1 MKFGVLALDYD
12 GTIAIDGA
20 LDPDVRAAI
29 AEVRSTGIVVVLV
42 TGRILDDLRRVAG
55 DLRFVDA
62 VVAENG
68 AVLAYPASGHS
79 MVLGSPPPARFV
91 DELRQRRIDIAVGA
105 CVVEAH
111 ASDAHAVLT
120 LLREMELP
128 LVLLFNRGRLMILPE
143 TVSKAAGLREAL
155 AGLRLSAHNAIAIGD
170 AENDHRLLEVCEI
183 GVAVGWGS
191 AALKA
196 VADEVLE
203 GVGPSAVAD
212 YIRRAAASQ
221 SLSPGRVGRRRLL
234 LGHDADGGPVELAV
248 RGGNVLV
255 AGDPRSGKSWA
266 AGLICEQLIFYRYC
280 VCVVDP
286 EGDYTGLELLPGVVI
301 LGGDDP
307 PPRARELIRA
317 LRHPDMSVVIDL
329 SRLGHVEKLE
339 YMQSLLPT
347 LTMLRRRTGLP
358 HRIVVDE
365 AHYFLSG
372 PDVHELLDLELG
384 GYTLITYQAA
394 NLHPDVQ
401 AANETTIVTLATDP
415 REVQAFARMSGRP
428 ARHDEWAAVL
438 GRLDIAEAAVLPA
451 GDDTAG
457 RLRRFMLV
465 PRLSSHVR
473 HREKYLD
480 VPVPHGRAFVF
491 SGNGEPSGRRASTL
505 KEFLDVLATTPVRSL
520 DGHLQR
526 SDFSRWIGDVFGDH
540 FLASQ
545 VWKLE
550 EQYRVGWAVDVNDRL
565 VDVIQERYDLP
576 DALSVHWPSK
586 TSKEAAADPPS
597 PSSD

>member
-12 GTIAIDGA
+12 GTIAAAGA

-29 AEVRSTGIVVVLV
+29 AEVRSTGVVVVLV

-68 AVLAYPASGHS
+68 AVLAYPATGHS
-79 MVLGSPPPARFV
+79 MVLGPPPAPRFV
-91 DELRQRRIDIAVGA
+91 EELRHRQIEITIGA
-105 CVVEAH
+105 CVVEAS
-111 ASDAHAVLT
+111 AEAAHSILALV
-120 LLREMELP
+120 REMELP

-155 AGLRLSAHNAIAIGD
+155 AGLRLSTHNAIGIGD

-191 AALKA
+191 RALKA
-196 VADEVLE
+196 TADEVLE
-203 GVGPSAVAD
+203 GPGPAAVAD
-212 YIRRAAASQ
+212 YIRRAAASP
-221 SLSPGRVGRRRLL
+221 SLSPARVGRRRLL
-234 LGHDADGGPVELAV
+234 LGHDATGTPVELAV

-280 VCVVDP
+280 ICVVDP
-286 EGDYTGLELLPGVVI
+286 EGDFTGLEQLPGVVV

-307 PPRARELIRA
+307 PPRSRDLVRA

-329 SRLGHVEKLE
+329 SRLGHVDKLE

-347 LTMLRRRTGLP
+347 LSMLRRRTGLP

-365 AHYFLSG
+365 AHYFLG
-372 PDVHELLDLELG
+372 GGNVHELLDLQLG
-384 GYTLITYQAA
+384 GYTLVTYQAS
-394 NLHPDVQ
+394 NLHPDVL

-415 REVQAFARMSGRP
+415 REVEAFAAMSGRP
-428 ARHDEWAAVL
+428 DRCHEWGAVL
-438 GRLDIAEAAVLPA
+438 GQLDLAEAAVLPHRRGDA
-451 GDDTAG
+451 GH
-457 RLRRFMLV
+457 LRRFRLV

-480 VPVPHGRAFVF
+480 VPVPAGRAFVF
-491 SGNGEPSGRRASTL
+491 CADGRPTGTRAGTL
-505 KEFLDVLATTPVRSL
+505 KEFLEIVASTHRGAL
-520 DGHLQR
+520 DGHLRR

-540 FLASQ
+540 YLASQ
-545 VWKLE
+545 IWRLE
-550 EQYRVGWAVDVNDRL
+550 EQYRVGWAEDVNDRM
-565 VDVIQERYDLP
+565 VDAIRERYELP
-576 DALSVHWPSK
+576 DTLSVHMSRR
-586 TSKEAAADPPS
+586 
-597 PSSD
+597 

>member
-12 GTIAIDGA
+12 GTIAIDGS
-20 LDPDVRAAI
+20 LDPHVRAAI
-29 AEVRSTGIVVVLV
+29 VEARAAGVVVLLV
-42 TGRILDDLRRVAG
+42 TGRILDDLRRVTG

-68 AVLAYPASGHS
+68 AVVVYPATGHS
-79 MVLGSPPPARFV
+79 MVLGSPPPSPFV
-91 DELRQRRIDIAVGA
+91 DQLRQRQIEITVGA
-105 CVVEAH
+105 CVVEAQ
-111 ASDAHAVLT
+111 ASDAHRVLT
-120 LLREMELP
+120 VVREMELP
-128 LVLLFNRGRLMILPE
+128 LVLLFNRSRLMILPE

-170 AENDHRLLEVCEI
+170 AENDHRMLDMCEI
-183 GVAVGWGS
+183 GVAVSWGS
-191 AALKA
+191 RALRA

-203 GVGPSAVAD
+203 GDGPPAVAD
-212 YIRRAAASQ
+212 YIRRAAARP

-234 LGHDADGGPVELAV
+234 LGHDAAGRPVELAV
-248 RGGNVLV
+248 RGRNVLV
-255 AGDPRSGKSWA
+255 AGDPRSGKSWV
-266 AGLICEQLIFYRYC
+266 AGLLCEQLIFYRYC
-280 VCVVDP
+280 ICVVDP
-286 EGDYTGLELLPGVVI
+286 EGDYTGLELLPGVVTF
-301 LGGDDP
+301 GGDDP

-329 SRLGHVEKLE
+329 SRLAHAEKLE
-339 YMQSLLPT
+339 YLQSLLPT
-347 LTMLRRRTGLP
+347 LAMLRRRTGLP

-365 AHYFLSG
+365 AHYFLGG
-372 PDVHELLDLELG
+372 PDIHDLLDLELG
-384 GYTLITYQAA
+384 GYTLITYQAS

-401 AANETTIVTLATDP
+401 AASETIIVTLATDP
-415 REVQAFARMSGRP
+415 REVQAL
-428 ARHDEWAAVL
+428 AAMTGFEEHHGAWTAIL
-438 GRLDIAEAAVLPA
+438 GQLDLAEAAVLP
-451 GDDTAG
+451 GGEDTDG
-457 RLRRFMLV
+457 RLRRFRIV

-491 SGNGEPSGRRASTL
+491 SGNEEATGRRAHTL
-505 KEFLDVLATTPVRSL
+505 KELLEVLATTPVAGL

-565 VDVIQERYDLP
+565 METIRERYEVP
-576 DALSVHWPSK
+576 DAMSLHRREG
-586 TSKEAAADPPS
+586 T
-597 PSSD
+597 

>member
-20 LDPDVRAAI
+20 LDSEVRAAI
-29 AEVRSTGIVVVLV
+29 AEVRSAGVVVVLV

-68 AVLAYPASGHS
+68 AVLAYPTTGHS
-79 MVLGSPPPARFV
+79 MVLGPPPPIRFV
-91 DELRQRRIDIAVGA
+91 EQLRQRQIAITLGA
-105 CVVEAH
+105 CVIEAN

-120 LLREMELP
+120 LVREMELP

-143 TVSKAAGLREAL
+143 TVGKAAGLREAL
-155 AGLRLSAHNAIAIGD
+155 SGLRLSAHNAIAIGD
-170 AENDHRLLEVCEI
+170 AENDHRLLEMCEV

-191 AALKA
+191 VALTTT
-196 VADEVLE
+196 ADEVLDGE
-203 GVGPSAVAD
+203 GPSAVAD
-212 YIRRAAASQ
+212 YIRRAAARL
-221 SLSPGRVGRRRLL
+221 SLSPERVGRRRLL
-234 LGHDADGGPVELAV
+234 LGHDAAGTPVELAV

-266 AGLICEQLIFYRYC
+266 AGLICEQLIFHRYC
-280 VCVVDP
+280 ICVVDP
-286 EGDYTGLELLPGVVI
+286 EGDFTGLEQLPGVVV

-307 PPRARELIRA
+307 PPRARELIHA

-329 SRLGHVEKLE
+329 SQLGHVEKLD

-365 AHYFLSG
+365 AHYFLG
-372 PDVHELLDLELG
+372 GADVRGLLDLELG

-401 AANETTIVTLATDP
+401 AANETTIVTLATDA
-415 REVQAFARMSGRP
+415 REVRAFATMSGRP
-428 ARHDEWAAVL
+428 DRHEEWAGVL
-438 GRLDIAEAAVLPA
+438 GQLDLSEASVLPRRVDEA
-451 GDDTAG
+451 GQ
-457 RLRRFMLV
+457 LRRFRLV

-480 VPVPHGRAFVF
+480 VPVPAGRAFVF
-491 SGNGEPSGRRASTL
+491 CTDGRPTGCRASTL
-505 KEFLDVLATTPVRSL
+505 KELLEVVATTSL
-520 DGHLQR
+520 GVMSGHLQR

-545 VWKLE
+545 VWKIE

-565 VDVIQERYDLP
+565 VEAIRDRYELP
-576 DALSVHWPSK
+576 DTLSVHL
-586 TSKEAAADPPS
+586 PPR
-597 PSSD
+597 

>member
-12 GTIAIDGA
+12 GTIAVDGA

-29 AEVRSTGIVVVLV
+29 AEVRAAGVVVVIV

-79 MVLGSPPPARFV
+79 TVLGAPAPADFV
-91 DELRQRRIDIAVGA
+91 ARLRQRGIAITVGT
-105 CVVEAH
+105 CVIEAD
-111 ASDAHAVLT
+111 AADAHEVLA
-120 LLREMELP
+120 LVREMELP

-143 TVSKAAGLREAL
+143 TVSKATGLREAL
-155 AGLRLSAHNAIAIGD
+155 SGFRLSAHNAIAIGD
-170 AENDHRLLEVCEI
+170 AENDHRMLELCEI

-191 AALKA
+191 RALKA
-196 VADEVLE
+196 TADEILD

-212 YIRRAAASQ
+212 YIRRAAAS
-221 SLSPGRVGRRRLL
+221 SCLSPARVGRRRLL
-234 LGHDADGGPVELAV
+234 LGHDAAGSPVELAV
-248 RGGNVLV
+248 RGGNLLV

-280 VCVVDP
+280 ICVVDP
-286 EGDYTGLELLPGVVI
+286 EGDYTGLDQLPGVVV

-317 LRHPDMSVVIDL
+317 LRHPDMSVVVDL
-329 SRLGHVEKLE
+329 SRLGHVEKLD

-347 LTMLRRRTGLP
+347 LMMLRRRTGLP
-358 HRIVVDE
+358 HRIVLDE
-365 AHYFLSG
+365 AHYFLG
-372 PDVHELLDLELG
+372 GADVNDLLDLDMG
-384 GYTLITYQAA
+384 GYTLVTYQAA

-415 REVQAFARMSGRP
+415 REVRAFAAMSGLP
-428 ARHDEWAAVL
+428 DRHEAWAPTL
-438 GRLDIAEAAVLPA
+438 GQLDLAEAAVLPHR
-451 GDDTAG
+451 GDDVG
-457 RLRRFMLV
+457 GLRRFRLV

-491 SGNGEPSGRRASTL
+491 SRDGRPTGPRAHTL
-505 KEFLDVLATTPVRSL
+505 KELLELLATTPRERL
-520 DGHLQR
+520 DGHLRR

-565 VDVIQERYDLP
+565 VEAIQDRYEIP
-576 DALSVHWPSK
+576 DALSVHLP
-586 TSKEAAADPPS
+586 TG
-597 PSSD
+597 

>member
-20 LDPDVRAAI
+20 LDPEVRAAI
-29 AEVRSTGIVVVLV
+29 AEVRAAGVVVVLV

-68 AVLAYPASGHS
+68 AVLTYPATGHS
-79 MVLGSPPPARFV
+79 MVLGPPPPARFV
-91 DELRQRRIDIAVGA
+91 EQLRQRQIAIGLGA
-105 CVVEAH
+105 CVIEAN

-120 LLREMELP
+120 LVREMELP

-155 AGLRLSAHNAIAIGD
+155 SGLRLSAHNAIAIGD
-170 AENDHRLLEVCEI
+170 AENDHRLLEMCEI

-191 AALKA
+191 GALKA
-196 VADEVLE
+196 TADEILDGE
-203 GVGPSAVAD
+203 GPSAVAD
-212 YIRRAAASQ
+212 YIRRAAANP
-221 SLSPGRVGRRRLL
+221 SLAPERVGRRRLL
-234 LGHDADGGPVELAV
+234 LGHDAAGRPVELAV

-280 VCVVDP
+280 ICVVDP
-286 EGDYTGLELLPGVVI
+286 EGDFTGLEQLPGVVV

-365 AHYFLSG
+365 AHYFLG
-372 PDVHELLDLELG
+372 GADVRGLLDLELG

-415 REVQAFARMSGRP
+415 REVQAFATMSGVP
-428 ARHDEWAAVL
+428 DRHVEWTSVL
-438 GRLDIAEAAVLPA
+438 GQLALAEAAVLPGR
-451 GDDTAG
+451 GDEPDS
-457 RLRRFMLV
+457 LRRFMLV

-480 VPVPHGRAFVF
+480 VPVPAGRAFVF
-491 SGNGEPSGRRASTL
+491 CIDGRPTGCRASTL
-505 KEFLDVLATTPVRSL
+505 KELLEVIATTPLDVL
-520 DGHLQR
+520 DGHLRR

-565 VDVIQERYDLP
+565 VEAIRERYELP
-576 DALSVHWPSK
+576 DTLSVHLPSR
-586 TSKEAAADPPS
+586 
-597 PSSD
+597 

>member
-20 LDPDVRAAI
+20 LDPEVRAAI
-29 AEVRSTGIVVVLV
+29 AEVRAAGVVVVLV

-68 AVLAYPASGHS
+68 AVLAYPATGHS
-79 MVLGSPPPARFV
+79 MVLGPPPPVRFV
-91 DELRQRRIDIAVGA
+91 EQLRRRQIEIALGA
-105 CVVEAH
+105 CVIEAN
-111 ASDAHAVLT
+111 AAEAHAVLT
-120 LLREMELP
+120 LVREMELP

-170 AENDHRLLEVCEI
+170 AENDHRLLEMCEI
-183 GVAVGWGS
+183 GVAVEWGS
-191 AALKA
+191 SALKA
-196 VADEVLE
+196 AADEVLE
-203 GVGPSAVAD
+203 GEGPSAVAD
-212 YIRRAAASQ
+212 YIRRAAASP
-221 SLSPGRVGRRRLL
+221 SLSPERVGRRRLL
-234 LGHDADGGPVELAV
+234 LGHDAAGSPVELAV

-280 VCVVDP
+280 ICVVDP
-286 EGDYTGLELLPGVVI
+286 EGDFTGLEQLPGVVV

-329 SRLGHVEKLE
+329 SRLGHVEKLD
-339 YMQSLLPT
+339 YIQSLLPT
-347 LTMLRRRTGLP
+347 LTLLRRRSGLP

-372 PDVHELLDLELG
+372 ANVHELLDLELG

-401 AANETTIVTLATDP
+401 AANETTI
-415 REVQAFARMSGRP
+415 
-428 ARHDEWAAVL
+428 
-438 GRLDIAEAAVLPA
+438 
-451 GDDTAG
+451 
-457 RLRRFMLV
+457 
-465 PRLSSHVR
+465 
-473 HREKYLD
+473 
-480 VPVPHGRAFVF
+480 
-491 SGNGEPSGRRASTL
+491 
-505 KEFLDVLATTPVRSL
+505 
-520 DGHLQR
+520 
-526 SDFSRWIGDVFGDH
+526 
-540 FLASQ
+540 
-545 VWKLE
+545 
-550 EQYRVGWAVDVNDRL
+550 
-565 VDVIQERYDLP
+565 
-576 DALSVHWPSK
+576 
-586 TSKEAAADPPS
+586 
-597 PSSD
+597 

>member
-29 AEVRSTGIVVVLV
+29 AEVRSAGVVVVLV

-79 MVLGSPPPARFV
+79 MVLGSPPPERFV
-91 DELRQRRIDIAVGA
+91 EQLRQRGIDITLGA

-111 ASDAHAVLT
+111 AADAHAVLT
-120 LLREMELP
+120 LVREMELP

-143 TVSKAAGLREAL
+143 TVSKATGLREAL

-170 AENDHRLLEVCEI
+170 AENDHRLLEVCEV

-191 AALKA
+191 DALKA

-203 GVGPSAVAD
+203 GTGPPAVAD
-212 YIRRAAASQ
+212 YIRRTAASP
-221 SLSPGRVGRRRLL
+221 SLSPRRVGRRRLL
-234 LGHDADGGPVELAV
+234 LGHDVAGAPVELAV

-280 VCVVDP
+280 ICVVDP
-286 EGDYTGLELLPGVVI
+286 EGDYTGLELLPGVVA

-317 LRHPDMSVVIDL
+317 LRHPDVSVVIDL

-347 LTMLRRRTGLP
+347 LTILRRRTGLP

-394 NLHPDVQ
+394 NLHPAVQ

-415 REVQAFARMSGRP
+415 REVHAFARMSNRPELDEAYAALSSEYGEAATDVAVRSSATAEDLPTASFAGQQETYLNVRGR
-428 ARHDEWAAVL
+428 AALDAAVRACFASL
-438 GRLDIAEAAVLPA
+438 FTDRA
-451 GDDTAG
+451 
-457 RLRRFMLV
+457 LV
-465 PRLSSHVR
+465 
-473 HREKYLD
+473 
-480 VPVPHGRAFVF
+480 
-491 SGNGEPSGRRASTL
+491 
-505 KEFLDVLATTPVRSL
+505 
-520 DGHLQR
+520 
-526 SDFSRWIGDVFGDH
+526 
-540 FLASQ
+540 
-545 VWKLE
+545 
-550 EQYRVGWAVDVNDRL
+550 YRVHHGFTHRAV
-565 VDVIQERYDLP
+565 
-576 DALSVHWPSK
+576 ALSVGIQK
-586 TSKEAAADPPS
+586 MVR
-597 PSSD
+597 SDLGSAGVIFTLDTESGFCDVVLVTGAWGLGETVVQGRVRPDEFWVHKPTPVAGYRPIVRREIARVQPGVAP

>member
-12 GTIAIDGA
+12 GTIAIDGV
-20 LDPDVRAAI
+20 LDPEVRSAI
-29 AEVRSTGIVVVLV
+29 AEARAAGVVVVLV

-68 AVLAYPASGHS
+68 AVLAYPATGHS
-79 MVLGSPPPARFV
+79 MVLGPPPPVRFV
-91 DELRQRRIDIAVGA
+91 EQLRQRHIAHTRGV
-105 CVVEAH
+105 CVVEAD
-111 ASDAHAVLT
+111 AAEAHAVLT
-120 LLREMELP
+120 LVREMELP
-128 LVLLFNRGRLMILPE
+128 LVLVFNRSRLMILPE

-170 AENDHRLLEVCEI
+170 AENDHRLLEMCEI

-191 AALKA
+191 SALKA
-196 VADEVLE
+196 AADEVLD
-203 GVGPSAVAD
+203 GPGPPAVAN
-212 YIRRAAASQ
+212 YIRRAAASPT
-221 SLSPGRVGRRRLL
+221 LSPARVGRRRLL
-234 LGHDADGGPVELAV
+234 LGHDATGSPVDLAV

-280 VCVVDP
+280 ICVVDP
-286 EGDYTGLELLPGVVI
+286 EGDFTGLEQLPGVVV

-329 SRLGHVEKLE
+329 SRLGHVEKLD
-339 YMQSLLPT
+339 YLQSLLPT
-347 LTMLRRRTGLP
+347 LKMLRRRTGLP

-372 PDVHELLDLELG
+372 ADVHELLDLELG

-415 REVQAFARMSGRP
+415 REVEALAAMSGHP
-428 ARHDEWAAVL
+428 GRHLEWASVL
-438 GRLDIAEAAVLPA
+438 GQLDLAEAVVLPHRE
-451 GDDTAG
+451 DDG
-457 RLRRFMLV
+457 GHLRRFRLV

-480 VPVPHGRAFVF
+480 VPVPAGRAFVF
-491 SGNGEPSGRRASTL
+491 CTDGRATGCRAGTL
-505 KEFLDVLATTPVRSL
+505 KELLEIVATTPPGAL
-520 DGHLQR
+520 DGHLRR

-540 FLASQ
+540 FLSSQ
-545 VWKLE
+545 VWKIE

-565 VDVIQERYDLP
+565 VEAIRGRYELP
-576 DALSVHWPSK
+576 DTLSVHL
-586 TSKEAAADPPS
+586 PPG
-597 PSSD
+597 

>member
-12 GTIAIDGA
+12 GTIAIDGS

-29 AEVRSTGIVVVLV
+29 AEVRSAGVVVVLV
-42 TGRILDDLRRVAG
+42 TGRILDDLRGVAG

-68 AVLAYPASGHS
+68 AVLAYPATGHS
-79 MVLGSPPPARFV
+79 MVLGPSPPPRFV
-91 DELRQRRIDIAVGA
+91 EQLKKRRIEITCGA
-105 CVVEAH
+105 CVIEAQ
-111 ASDAHAVLT
+111 ASDAHAILT
-120 LLREMELP
+120 LVREMELP
-128 LVLLFNRGRLMILPE
+128 LVLLFNRARLMILPE
-143 TVSKAAGLREAL
+143 TVSKAVGLREAL

-191 AALKA
+191 DALKA

-203 GVGPSAVAD
+203 GAGPSAVAD
-212 YIRRAAASQ
+212 YIRHVGASP
-221 SLSPGRVGRRRLL
+221 SLSPRRVGRRRLL
-234 LGHDADGGPVELAV
+234 LGHEVGGGPVELGV

-280 VCVVDP
+280 ICVVDP

-384 GYTLITYQAA
+384 GYTLITYQAS

-415 REVQAFARMSGRP
+415 REVRALARMSGCP
-428 ARHDEWAAVL
+428 ERHEEWSAVL
-438 GRLDIAEAAVLPA
+438 GQLDLAEAAVLPT
-451 GDDTAG
+451 GDDAVG
-457 RLRRFMLV
+457 RLLRFRLV

-480 VPVPHGRAFVF
+480 VPVPQGRAFVF
-491 SGNGEPSGRRASTL
+491 SLDGEATGPRASTL
-505 KEFLDVLATTPVRSL
+505 KELLDVLATTPVGAM
-520 DGHLQR
+520 DGHLRR

-550 EQYRVGWAVDVNDRL
+550 EQYRVGWAVDVNDRI
-565 VDVIQERYDLP
+565 VDVIEERYELP
-576 DALSVHWPSK
+576 DALSVHWVSK
-586 TSKEAAADPPS
+586 TEDDASDPPEGS
-597 PSSD
+597 Q

>member
-20 LDPDVRAAI
+20 LNPQVRAAI
-29 AEVRSTGIVVVLV
+29 AEVRAAGVVVLLV
-42 TGRILDDLRRVAG
+42 TGRVLDDLRRLAG

-68 AVLAYPASGHS
+68 AVVVYPMTGHS
-79 MVLGSPPPARFV
+79 MVLGSRPPERFL
-91 DELRQRRIDIAVGA
+91 DELRQRQIAITVGA
-105 CVVEAH
+105 CVVEAD
-111 ASDAHAVLT
+111 ASEAHWMLNIV
-120 LLREMELP
+120 REMELP
-128 LVLLFNRGRLMILPE
+128 LVLLFNRSRLMILPE
-143 TVSKAAGLREAL
+143 NVSKAAGLREAL

-170 AENDHRLLEVCEI
+170 AENDHRMLELCEI

-191 AALKA
+191 AALKQ

-203 GVGPSAVAD
+203 GDGPAAVAE
-212 YIRRAAASQ
+212 YIRQAAASA
-221 SLSPGRVGRRRLL
+221 SLSPKRVGRRRLL
-234 LGHDADGGPVELAV
+234 LGHDAAGRPVELAV
-248 RGGNVLV
+248 RGRNVLV

-266 AGLICEQLIFYRYC
+266 AGLLCEQLIFYRYC

-286 EGDYTGLELLPGVVI
+286 EGDYTGLEMLPGVVI

-307 PPRARELIRA
+307 TPRAHELMRA

-339 YMQSLLPT
+339 YLQSLLPT
-347 LTMLRRRTGLP
+347 LTMLRRKSGLP
-358 HRIVVDE
+358 HRILIDE

-372 PDVHELLDLELG
+372 ANVHDLLDLELG
-384 GYTLITYQAA
+384 GYTLVTYQAS

-401 AANETTIVTLATDP
+401 AASETIIVTLATDP
-415 REVQAFARMSGRP
+415 REVRALAAMSGHEDRLE
-428 ARHDEWAAVL
+428 EWISTL
-438 GRLDIAEAAVLPA
+438 GQLDLAEAAVLPGSEEA
-451 GDDTAG
+451 EV
-457 RLRRFMLV
+457 RLRRFRLV
-465 PRLSSHVR
+465 PRLSAHVR

-491 SGNGEPSGRRASTL
+491 SGNGEPTGRRANTL
-505 KEFLDVLATTPVRSL
+505 KELLDVLATTPSEAL
-520 DGHLQR
+520 DGHLRR

-565 VDVIQERYDLP
+565 MDMIRERYELP
-576 DALSVHWPSK
+576 DAMFPHR
-586 TSKEAAADPPS
+586 
-597 PSSD
+597 